1 MKLRLT
7 GIKTEAKHSS

>member
-7 GIKTEAKHSS
+7 GIKTVAKHSS